1 MAKRSSLITAAA
13 LGAAALCTA
22 ALLLVALGAAPEAGL
37 EEGPAGSEAPRWLV
51 QERWADA
58 RSRCLAV
65 QD

>member
-22 ALLLVALGAAPEAGL
+22 ALLLAALGTAHEDGF
-37 EEGPAGSEAPRWLV
+37 EEGPAGSEATRLLM
-51 QERWADA
+51 QESWADA